1 VKNTYWQTPSCD
13 LQGVQIKEPPPP
25 PPPTHTFDGFDT
37 IQHLAGCAGG
47 IDALVSTMELNAEYF
62 ERTWSNMKAG
72 GGGT

>member
-25 PPPTHTFDGFDT
+25 PPPPHTFDGFDT

-47 IDALVSTMELNAEYF
+47 IDALIVQWN
-62 ERTWSNMKAG
+62 
-72 GGGT
+72 